1 MTPRPAARVLLVED
15 DTAIRDAVSAALRD
29 TGLDV
34 RSAADGE
41 ELEGLLASYRPAVLV
56 LDWMLPG
63 RDGPTLARVARRTA
77 DVGIIMLTAR
87 EGVGD
92 RLRGFSA
99 GVDDYVPKPFAME
112 ELVARVRA
120 LLGRLGAT
128 PTTIEVDDLVVDES
142 AAVAVRDGEPIP
154 LTATE
159 FRLLAYLAQQ
169 RGRVVSTTQILTQV
183 WGYEEYSDN
192 LVPANVST
200 LRRKME
206 AGGAPRLLHT
216 VRGLGYVL
224 RAPARGEEVA

>member
-1 MTPRPAARVLLVED
+1 MTRNPARVLVVED
-15 DTAIRDAVSAALRD
+15 DATIREAVAAALRD

-34 RSAADGE
+34 RSAPDGE

-77 DVGIIMLTAR
+77 DAGIIMLTAR

-128 PTTIEVDDLVVDES
+128 PTTIEVDDLLVDES
-142 AAVAVRDGEPIP
+142 AAVASRGGEPIS

-169 RGRVVSTTQILTQV
+169 CGRVVSTTQILTQV

-192 LVPANVST
+192 LVPANIST

-224 RAPARGEEVA
+224 RPPAREDAA

>member
-1 MTPRPAARVLLVED
+1 MTLRTAARVLLVED
-15 DTAIRDAVSAALRD
+15 DTAIREAVAAALRD

-41 ELEGLLASYRPAVLV
+41 ELEGLLASYRPSVLV

-128 PTTIEVDDLVVDES
+128 PTTVEVDDLVVDES
-142 AAVAVRDGEPIP
+142 AAVAVRGGEPLP

-192 LVPANVST
+192 LVPANIST

-224 RAPARGEEVA
+224 RAPAREDVA